1 MKIKKGDKV
10 KILAGKDKGRTG
22 TVEIALEK
30 SGQVL
35 VAGLNIFKKHTKPRK
50 EGEKG
55 GIVDKSRPIKSSKVI
70 LICPKCGKTTRVGYQ
85 APNKKDKREKRRI
98 CQKCKVEI

>member
-22 TVEIALEK
+22 TVEIVLEK
-30 SGQVL
+30 SGEVL
-35 VAGLNIFKKHTKPRK
+35 VGGLNIFKKHSKPRK

-85 APNKKDKREKRRI
+85 LGSKKDKKEKRRI
-98 CQKCKVEI
+98 CQKCQAEI